1 MLANVT
7 KVACFIYIRGYL
19 LMVNEKINEENEK
32 NNEESPVMH
41 DEGLSQGEDIDL
53 TQLYE
58 QSFQEVPT
66 GKIVT
71 GTVVEISDDLV
82 MVDVGYKTEGRLPI
96 DECKDGNGDVTV
108 SVGDEIEVLV
118 DSKKE
123 DDLILSRDKA
133 LRSKVWKDIIAAHE
147 DGSTVQGTVINKV
160 KGGLSVDIGVVAF
173 LPGSQIEIHPV
184 RDFDR
189 YVGKSYDFNILKYD
203 RKRNNVVLSHKTIL
217 EKERE
222 EKKKG
227 LLDQLEEGMVVEG
240 TVKNITD
247 YGLFIDLGGIDGL
260 LHITDM
266 SWGRIRHPADNY
278 SKGDKITVKVLSFDK
293 EKERVSLGLKQL
305 IKNPWDTISERYIV
319 NSIVEGKVV
328 SYTDYG
334 AFVELEPGVEG
345 LVHVSEM
352 FWTKKI
358 RHPSTVVGVGETIH
372 VAVLEV
378 DAENR
383 RISLG
388 LKQTMENPWDAMKA
402 KYPEGSIIEGK
413 IRNITDFG
421 MFVGIESDIDG
432 LIHVSDISWT
442 KRIKHP
448 GELYKKGQE
457 VKAVVLKVD
466 AENEKFSLGVKQLE
480 KNPWE
485 ELRSKYGAGAVISG
499 TVTNVTDFGIFV
511 EIEEG
516 MEGLVHISEV
526 GKKDKPLTE
535 IYPVGST
542 VSAVIKNIDPDNQKV
557 GLSIKGYE
565 QASEASTIKQY
576 VNNSEKVVSNLG
588 EILSG
593 MKM

>member
-1 MLANVT
+1 
-7 KVACFIYIRGYL
+7 
-19 LMVNEKINEENEK
+19 
-32 NNEESPVMH
+32 
-41 DEGLSQGEDIDL
+41 
-53 TQLYE
+53 
-58 QSFQEVPT
+58 
-66 GKIVT
+66 
-71 GTVVEISDDLV
+71 
-82 MVDVGYKTEGRLPI
+82 
-96 DECKDGNGDVTV
+96 
-108 SVGDEIEVLV
+108 
-118 DSKKE
+118 
-123 DDLILSRDKA
+123 
-133 LRSKVWKDIIAAHE
+133 
-147 DGSTVQGTVINKV
+147 
-160 KGGLSVDIGVVAF
+160 
-173 LPGSQIEIHPV
+173 
-184 RDFDR
+184 
-189 YVGKSYDFNILKYD
+189 
-203 RKRNNVVLSHKTIL
+203 
-217 EKERE
+217 
-222 EKKKG
+222 
-227 LLDQLEEGMVVEG
+227 MVVEG

-266 SWGRIRHPADNY
+266 SWGRIRHPADSY

-319 NSIVEGKVV
+319 NSIVEGTVV

-358 RHPSTVVGVGETIH
+358 RHPSTVVEIGQTIH
-372 VAVLEV
+372 VAVLDV

-466 AENEKFSLGVKQLE
+466 AENEKFSLGIKQLE
-480 KNPWE
+480 RNPWE
-485 ELRSKYGAGAVISG
+485 ELKSKYGSGAVING

-516 MEGLVHISEV
+516 LEGLVHISEV
-526 GKKDKPLTE
+526 GKKEKPLTE
-535 IYPVGST
+535 VYPVGST
-542 VSAVIKNIDPDNQKV
+542 VSAVIKNIDPENQKV